1 MSKSP
6 GNEPPEFIRVLL
18 SAEEDSAEF
27 AAAAA
32 ELENHPEQAS
42 MLEEF
47 ALGGLETDGSWAAI
61 QQTLTLS
68 GLPEQLE
75 GPATVSGDSSGGSR
89 DAGTVFFA
97 VDTAK
102 NTPDTDGVTAHL
114 GSGVLLPGTGV
125 GKDSASRSV
134 LSDEPHVED
143 ESIVLDFL
151 DPPTHPE
158 LLGRF
163 GRYEI
168 ERVIGMGGMGVVLR
182 AFDSD
187 LHRVVAI
194 KVLAPHLAHS
204 STARRR
210 FAREAQAAAAVV
222 HPNVIQIHDVDCE
235 NKAPHL
241 VMQYVPGES
250 LERRVGRTGGMSVPE
265 ALRVGLQTA
274 AALQAAHAQ
283 GLVHRDV
290 KPANILLEEK
300 VGRVVLSD
308 FGLARTADDASLT
321 KTGIVAGTPHYMS
334 PEQANGAKVDHQSD
348 LFSLGSVL
356 YFMLTGTPPFRAE
369 GAMAVL
375 NKICRNE
382 IDDIQDRNPEV
393 PREVAELIARCLA
406 KDPSKRIQT
415 ASELHAE
422 LQALLTAY
430 QAGGLS
436 FVSAR
441 DRRKGSHV
449 NSSWGFFKGT
459 ATGVAERV
467 QHLSKAALEWIRE
480 TDGNSR
486 MFLVMVGMVIAIL
499 CAAAMLWRPG
509 ESSGTQ
515 SSTGGVREGGDAIT
529 AAEYYSLANEDSEM
543 QSKIDA
549 IQSVIDQLRSS
560 DTSYES
566 PGDSFGDEVLTIQQQ
581 LETLRSGLDGPDGSD

>member
-6 GNEPPEFIRVLL
+6 MNEPPEFVRVLL

-27 AAAAA
+27 AAAAK
-32 ELENHPEQAS
+32 ELESHPEQRTL
-42 MLEEF
+42 LEEF
-47 ALGGLETDGSWAAI
+47 ALGELDTDGSWAAI
-61 QQTLTLS
+61 QQTLTSS
-68 GLPEQLE
+68 GVPEQ
-75 GPATVSGDSSGGSR
+75 VSSGQDSTTRGLNTQVG
-89 DAGTVFFA
+89 ATVFFK
-97 VDTAK
+97 VE
-102 NTPDTDGVTAHL
+102 
-114 GSGVLLPGTGV
+114 
-125 GKDSASRSV
+125 DSAKGDLDVEPDLDAEPGLNAGRIAA
-134 LSDEPHVED
+134 DEATALGD
-143 ESIVLDFL
+143 EAPVLDFL

-182 AFDSD
+182 AYDSD

-210 FAREAQAAAAVV
+210 FAREAQAAAAVA

-250 LERRVGRTGGMSVPE
+250 LERRVVRTGGLSVPE
-265 ALRVGLQTA
+265 TLRVGLQTA
-274 AALQAAHAQ
+274 AALEAAHAQ

-300 VGRVVLSD
+300 VGRVVLTD

-375 NKICRNE
+375 NKICRDE

-393 PREVAELIARCLA
+393 PREVAKLVMRCLT
-406 KDPSKRIQT
+406 KNPEQRVQS
-415 ASELHAE
+415 ASELHGE
-422 LQALLTAY
+422 LQSLLTAY

-436 FVSAR
+436 FVPAREQRSGDQAGGAWHAVVSA
-441 DRRKGSHV
+441 
-449 NSSWGFFKGT
+449 T
-459 ATGVAERV
+459 ASKTRSAVKTAHEWV
-467 QHLSKAALEWIRE
+467 QG

-486 MFLVMVGMVIAIL
+486 ILLVMAGMAVALL
-499 CAAAMLWRPG
+499 CAVAMLWRPDG
-509 ESSGTQ
+509 TTGQENDSGV
-515 SSTGGVREGGDAIT
+515 SASENSTAIT
-529 AAEYYSLANEDSEM
+529 AAEYYSLANEDREM
-543 QSKIDA
+543 QSKINA
-549 IQSVIDQLRSS
+549 IQQSINELRFDNASFEGQ
-560 DTSYES
+560 T
-566 PGDSFGDEVLTIQQQ
+566 DSFEYDVRTIQQK
-581 LETLRSGLDGPDGSD
+581 LEMLRSGLDGPDGTD